1 MKLCLSKKFVTS
13 FSQGSLKAASMIH
26 MDPVVCS
33 PVKEFHDMFLR
44 QVTVMKRQRTLN
56 RWVM

>member
-1 MKLCLSKKFVTS
+1 
-13 FSQGSLKAASMIH
+13 MIL

-33 PVKEFHDMFLR
+33 PVKEFRDMFLR

-56 RWVM
+56 RWVMWQRF